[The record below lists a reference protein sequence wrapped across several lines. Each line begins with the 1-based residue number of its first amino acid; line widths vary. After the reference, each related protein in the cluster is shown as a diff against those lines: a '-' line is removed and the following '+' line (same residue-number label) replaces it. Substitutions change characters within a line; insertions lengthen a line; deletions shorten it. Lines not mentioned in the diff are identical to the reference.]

1 MVIQLRSN
9 LLHEKRI
16 ADSVLR
22 SNFLGTRI
30 RKTSADFR
38 AGVLGFRPQEG
49 SGEECGRGLGI
60 AKKNDIMQLQFN
72 SDLTRFVLTNR
83 RYGHSVPLKH
93 KELLVR
99 VLL

>member
-1 MVIQLRSN
+1 MSI
-9 LLHEKRI
+9 
-16 ADSVLR
+16 
-22 SNFLGTRI
+22 
-30 RKTSADFR
+30 DFVPIVSSYNGEPHR
-38 AGVLGFRPQEG
+38 NRLFEIGGFILPAPPKKSKKEARPQEG

-72 SDLTRFVLTNR
+72 SNLTRFVLTNR
-83 RYGHSVPLKH
+83 RYGHTVPLKH